1 MSSTNVAVIGVG
13 PNGLSVAAHLRQAG
27 VEYRAFGRPMGAWRF
42 NMPAGMRLKS
52 EPYASDLSAPQSGYL
67 AGDYCR
73 QANEV
78 YHDRVIPLSREQ
90 FIDYGTWFAN
100 ELVPDI
106 DETEIVSLAQE
117 RDGSFLLRT
126 ANDESLKAAQVV
138 IATGIIP
145 FAHIPPE
152 LSGLPSDLV
161 SHTSEHPDL
170 ERFRGKEVL
179 MVGGGSSALETSAL
193 LLEQGT
199 SIKMIVRGSSVS
211 WPVANPT
218 NPTRLGQLRR
228 PVVRLCEGWT
238 CWAYDRLP
246 DVFRHLPKSTRME
259 KSIGFLGPA
268 GAWWLRDRVE
278 GKVPMLFRNQVI
290 EATAVGDRVQVRLNT
305 PTGEVTETAD
315 HVIAGTGFRFD
326 LTRLSYLSPALRRT
340 TRDDGRCS
348 RPQSPPRIQRSRS
361 VLYRGDG
368 RSQPGPT
375 HALRRWHA
383 FHRSAA
389 RAPAPKE
396 QVGTVSGWYSQPR
409 IRKPRLWASS
419 TRAADQR
426 IIFNESGSGNDHLR
440 DHPPSTTYIS
450 RPPRKQV
457 NSITYHAWTI
467 ADRYIV
473 QGPLLRAHSHECVAA
488 EVYSQAFAR
497 TGAGRNP

>member
-1 MSSTNVAVIGVG
+1 
-13 PNGLSVAAHLRQAG
+13 
-27 VEYRAFGRPMGAWRF
+27 MGAWRF

-290 EATAVGDRVQVRLNT
+290 EATAMGDRVQVRLNT

-326 LTRLSYLSPALRRT
+326 LTRLSYLSPALREQLVTMGGAPVLNHHLESNVPGLFFTGAMAAPSLGPLMRFVAGT
-340 TRDDGRCS
+340 HFTA
-348 RPQSPPRIQRSRS
+348 PRLVHR
-361 VLYRGDG
+361 
-368 RSQPGPT
+368 
-375 HALRRWHA
+375 LRR
-383 FHRSAA
+383 S
-389 RAPAPKE
+389 KSGLSLG
-396 QVGTVSGWYSQPR
+396 GTPSPESGNPDSGLLQQELPTNGS
-409 IRKPRLWASS
+409 SS
-419 TRAADQR
+419 TKAEA
-426 IIFNESGSGNDHLR
+426 E
-440 DHPPSTTYIS
+440 TT
-450 RPPRKQV
+450 
-457 NSITYHAWTI
+457 T
-467 ADRYIV
+467 
-473 QGPLLRAHSHECVAA
+473 
-488 EVYSQAFAR
+488 
-497 TGAGRNP
+497 

>member
-1 MSSTNVAVIGVG
+1 LSSTNVAVIGVG

-27 VEYRAFGRPMGAWRF
+27 VEYQAFGRPMGAWRF

-52 EPYASDLSAPQSGYL
+52 EPYASDLSAPQAGYL

-106 DETEIVSLAQE
+106 DETEIVSLSKE
-117 RDGSFLLRT
+117 RDGSFTLRT
-126 ANDESLKAAQVV
+126 ASDESLNAAQVV

-161 SHTSEHPDL
+161 SHTSDHPDL

-199 SIKMIVRGSSVS
+199 SIKMIVRDNSVS

-238 CWAYDRLP
+238 CWCYDRLP
-246 DVFRHLPKSTRME
+246 DVFRHLPKSTRLE

-290 EATAVGDRVQVRLNT
+290 EATAVGDRVQVRLST

-326 LTRLSYLSPALRRT
+326 LTRLSYLSPSLREQLVTMGGAPVLNHHLESNVPGLFFTGAMAAPSLGPLMRFVAGT
-340 TRDDGRCS
+340 HFTA
-348 RPQSPPRIQRSRS
+348 PRLVHRLQRSKR
-361 VLYRGDG
+361 G
-368 RSQPGPT
+368 RSLGGVP
-375 HALRRWHA
+375 
-383 FHRSAA
+383 SA
-389 RAPAPKE
+389 
-396 QVGTVSGWYSQPR
+396 
-409 IRKPRLWASS
+409 
-419 TRAADQR
+419 
-426 IIFNESGSGNDHLR
+426 ESG
-440 DHPPSTTYIS
+440 
-450 RPPRKQV
+450 K
-457 NSITYHAWTI
+457 
-467 ADRYIV
+467 AD
-473 QGPLLRAHSHECVAA
+473 S
-488 EVYSQAFAR
+488 
-497 TGAGRNP
+497 